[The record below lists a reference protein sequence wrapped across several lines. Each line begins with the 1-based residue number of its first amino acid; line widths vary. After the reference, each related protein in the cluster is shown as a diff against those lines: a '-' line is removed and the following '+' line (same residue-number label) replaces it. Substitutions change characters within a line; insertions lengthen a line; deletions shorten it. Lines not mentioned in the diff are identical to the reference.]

1 MLIVISE
8 LVRANLTPSQEMI
21 VDLPGFTYQ
30 CPQHIS
36 CTDARPDIVWDDIS
50 KNVYLIELTV
60 CFETNF
66 EVARERKVSRYT
78 DLVEEA
84 EQHGYKC
91 ELITV
96 EVGSRGGVEVERMD
110 RLKRL
115 MNVARREW
123 DTFLATLAETAMES
137 HKIWNV
143 RNWRGHTN
151 P

>member
-1 MLIVISE
+1 MS
-8 LVRANLTPSQEMI
+8 T
-21 VDLPGFTYQ
+21 
-30 CPQHIS
+30 
-36 CTDARPDIVWDDIS
+36 
-50 KNVYLIELTV
+50 YLIELTV

-78 DLVEEA
+78 DLVEGA

-96 EVGSRGGVEVERMD
+96 EVGSRGVVEVERMD

-123 DTFLATLAETAMES
+123 DIFLVTLAETTMKES

-143 RNWRGHTN
+143 RNWRGHNN

>member
-1 MLIVISE
+1 M
-8 LVRANLTPSQEMI
+8 
-21 VDLPGFTYQ
+21 
-30 CPQHIS
+30 
-36 CTDARPDIVWDDIS
+36 VWDDIS

-96 EVGSRGGVEVERMD
+96 GVGSRGVVEVERMD
-110 RLKRL
+110 RLKRF

-123 DTFLATLAETAMES
+123 DTFLAETAMKEL

-143 RNWRGHTN
+143 RN
-151 P
+151 